1 MATTKEEKTNL
12 NTLTE
17 AFLEKEVLDAG
28 VNILKETDVEKIK
41 SDADAISKAFGT
53 DSSFSF
59 SDTTAESKLVESFN
73 SNLTLL
79 IQKTWVESS
88 DAGLKEQ
95 VLYQLEQFNTLAKSG
110 EWDKSYAPF
119 IKIIYDAVYL
129 MFGSQA
135 KKDDFLEYAF
145 RVDPEFGTFWW
156 YLHMLPQECDWPAE
170 KCRVLVLLGMY
181 FLANY

>member
-1 MATTKEEKTNL
+1 MALKEEKTEL

-17 AFLEKEVLDAG
+17 TFLEKDVLDAG
-28 VNILKETDVEKIK
+28 SKILKETNSDSIKACAKII
-41 SDADAISKAFGT
+41 AKAFGT
-53 DSSFSF
+53 DDSFSF
-59 SDTTAESKLVESFN
+59 SNAEAESKLVTSFN

-79 IQKTWVESS
+79 IQKTWVESY

-95 VLYQLEQFNTLAKSG
+95 VLYQLEQFSSLAKNG
-110 EWDKSYAPF
+110 EWDKIYTPF

-156 YLHMLPQECDWPAE
+156 YLHMLPQETDWPAE